1 MKPWHWHWH
10 WRWLLLV
17 AGLATVLL
25 LGRRAGAELPAFAAW
40 VQGLGAWAP
49 IAFIGGYIIAA
60 VAFVPGSFLTLAAG
74 AVFGLGPGALFAFLG
89 ATLGAS
95 AAFFVSRHLA
105 RSAVERRLASD
116 GRFRVVDRAIGRQ
129 GGRIVFLLRLSPLFP
144 YTILNYALGLT
155 TVRFRDYLL
164 ASAGMIP
171 GTLLYAYYGKV
182 AGDVAQLAGGAAP
195 PRGTAYY
202 VVLGMGLVAT
212 VVATALITRT
222 ARRAL
227 TDATAGGRTH
237 G

>member
-1 MKPWHWHWH
+1 MKPGR

-17 AGLATVLL
+17 AGLAVVVL
-25 LGRRAGAELPAFAAW
+25 LGRRAGAELPTFAAW

-49 IAFIGGYIIAA
+49 IAFIVGYVVAA
-60 VAFVPGSFLTLAAG
+60 VAFIPGSFLTLAAG
-74 AVFGLGPGALFAFLG
+74 AVFGLGRGALFAFLG
-89 ATLGAS
+89 ATLGAA

-116 GRFRVVDRAIGRQ
+116 DRFRAVDRAIGRQ

-144 YTILNYALGLT
+144 YTLLNYALGLT

-182 AGDVAQLAGGAAP
+182 AGDVAQLAGGAAA

-212 VVATALITRT
+212 VVATAVITRT

-227 TDATAGGRTH
+227 TDATTGEPDR
-237 G
+237 